1 VNNASSGECLDG
13 KCRITACADGYH
25 MKTNDG
31 ITSCEANT
39 ATLCGKS
46 DSTDVVDCTSTN
58 NANAGYCNIDGNC
71 VYTSCEIGYHL
82 GDGDDTGK
90 CVEDS
95 PEVCGASKVDCTNLA
110 GWNDAECDQGV
121 CKASTCDANY
131 CLSGTTCVDGSSN
144 SLACGID
151 GGDCK
156 PCNSDQYCHNGRCEQ
171 IPCPA
176 NQHLDN
182 ITNECVPDTLNA
194 CGPSALDCTS
204 ISGWSSGECIEGKC
218 FGTSVQVCGS
228 SQTNCSTLPGWA
240 EGECVE
246 GICMA
251 DSCTGDYHL
260 YRVTCE
266 ANSETHCGKHN
277 NPCNSSVS
285 DNIVD
290 TTCIDTE
297 GICKVKEC
305 AVGYHISSDG
315 TECIANSLDA
325 CGKTTENTTSNC
337 NALITDN
344 VSSVTCDGGVCKV
357 ETCAT
362 DYHIDPTNPKVCKE
376 NSNSACAAQD
386 SNDEKTCTNP
396 NNTCSGGKC
405 CYSKTTQTSNS
416 NIECCSGNFKCKK
429 GSNYKCATDCGTWE
443 QLL

>member
-1 VNNASSGECLDG
+1 
-13 KCRITACADGYH
+13 
-25 MKTNDG
+25 
-31 ITSCEANT
+31 
-39 ATLCGKS
+39 
-46 DSTDVVDCTSTN
+46 
-58 NANAGYCNIDGNC
+58 
-71 VYTSCEIGYHL
+71 
-82 GDGDDTGK
+82 
-90 CVEDS
+90 
-95 PEVCGASKVDCTNLA
+95 
-110 GWNDAECDQGV
+110 
-121 CKASTCDANY
+121 
-131 CLSGTTCVDGSSN
+131 
-144 SLACGID
+144 
-151 GGDCK
+151 
-156 PCNSDQYCHNGRCEQ
+156 
-171 IPCPA
+171 
-176 NQHLDN
+176 
-182 ITNECVPDTLNA
+182 
-194 CGPSALDCTS
+194 
-204 ISGWSSGECIEGKC
+204 
-218 FGTSVQVCGS
+218 
-228 SQTNCSTLPGWA
+228 
-240 EGECVE
+240 
-246 GICMA
+246 MA